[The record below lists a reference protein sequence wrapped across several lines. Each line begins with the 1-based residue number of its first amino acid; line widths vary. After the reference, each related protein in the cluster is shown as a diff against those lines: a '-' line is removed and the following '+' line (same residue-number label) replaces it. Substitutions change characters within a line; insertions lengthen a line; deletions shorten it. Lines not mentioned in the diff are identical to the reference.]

1 MLVIEKE
8 VKSCLFSVKI
18 LDLFSFLLCM
28 HAYCLGV
35 FYKLSDM
42 EGKMY

>member
-18 LDLFSFLLCM
+18 LDLLSFLLCM
-28 HAYCLGV
+28 HAYCLHV
-35 FYKLSDM
+35 FYKLPDVKGRM
-42 EGKMY
+42 C